1 MACSSS
7 ATLRRILADE
17 LADHADARRTGDV
30 AGAWR
35 ALERAHIVSQPFL
48 GQHMRVHMIM
58 LGFAF
63 WLRQPREV
71 VGQIARLALA
81 PLGAVMG
88 RIPWGNTGRSDVSAF
103 QFMPVPPDLEIKM
116 SDKAKR

>member
-7 ATLRRILADE
+7 ATQRRILADE

-35 ALERAHIVSQPFL
+35 ALERAHIVSQPLL

-63 WLRQPREV
+63 WLRQPREL
-71 VGQIARLALA
+71 VGQFARLALA
-81 PLGAVMG
+81 PLGAVTGHTMG
-88 RIPWGNTGRSDVSAF
+88 QYRSLRRERLSIHVGPARLRD
-103 QFMPVPPDLEIKM
+103 
-116 SDKAKR
+116 